1 MSAATPTVALMSSPV
16 LASPTP
22 HQLSFDELGSALR
35 DITFVVVDLETT
47 GGRSDEDGIT
57 EIGAVKVRG
66 GEVIG
71 ELATL
76 IDPGRGVPPQIT
88 ELTGITTAM
97 LRDAPPIRTV
107 LPSFLEF
114 AAGAVLVAHNA
125 PFDMGFLRAA
135 CKRNGMVWPK
145 PRVLCTVRLARR
157 VLSKEEAPSVRL
169 SALAALFATETVP
182 THRALDDART
192 TVEVLHRLLER
203 VGNLGVHSYEELVSY
218 LPEVTPAQRRK
229 RSMAEHLP
237 NTAGVYLFRGPGEEV
252 LYVGTAS
259 DLRRR
264 VRSYFTGSETRSRIR
279 EMVALAVRVDSVSCA
294 HPLEA
299 GVRELRL
306 LGAHAPPY
314 NRRSKFPRRVWWV
327 VLTEDA
333 YPRLSVVRTARD
345 GALGPFTTRAAADR
359 AAQVLADATG
369 VRPCT
374 QRIPLHAPSATPC
387 ALHEMGR
394 CGAPCAG
401 LQRRDL
407 YAIGP
412 ARVAQVIAGTDGGF
426 LATMVTS
433 IEQLSAQCRFE
444 AAATRRDEAVVLIAA
459 LHRNQRL
466 AALAAID
473 QLVAARPDGSGG
485 WDLAVIRCGRL
496 AAAGTSACGVHPM
509 PVVDAL
515 VASAET
521 VLPSPG
527 PLRGAPAEEIALVV
541 GWLQRPGTR
550 LVQTSAPYAEPA
562 WGAANWAPW
571 ATRANAAAHGLPA
584 W

>member
-1 MSAATPTVALMSSPV
+1 MSSPV

-88 ELTGITTAM
+88 ELTGITTAI

-237 NTAGVYLFRGPGEEV
+237 NTARVYLFRGPGEEV

-314 NRRSKFPRRVWWV
+314 NRRSKFRGVCGGSCSPRMRIRDCPWCVRREMAHWVPLLHARRLIGLRRYWPTPPGCARARSGSRCTPPAPPPARCTRWDGVARRVP
-327 VLTEDA
+327 A
-333 YPRLSVVRTARD
+333 CSA
-345 GALGPFTTRAAADR
+345 GI
-359 AAQVLADATG
+359 
-369 VRPCT
+369 CT
-374 QRIPLHAPSATPC
+374 QS
-387 ALHEMGR
+387 GR
-394 CGAPCAG
+394 RGS
-401 LQRRDL
+401 RR
-407 YAIGP
+407 
-412 ARVAQVIAGTDGGF
+412 
-426 LATMVTS
+426 
-433 IEQLSAQCRFE
+433 
-444 AAATRRDEAVVLIAA
+444 
-459 LHRNQRL
+459 
-466 AALAAID
+466 
-473 QLVAARPDGSGG
+473 
-485 WDLAVIRCGRL
+485 
-496 AAAGTSACGVHPM
+496 
-509 PVVDAL
+509 
-515 VASAET
+515 
-521 VLPSPG
+521 
-527 PLRGAPAEEIALVV
+527 
-541 GWLQRPGTR
+541 
-550 LVQTSAPYAEPA
+550 
-562 WGAANWAPW
+562 
-571 ATRANAAAHGLPA
+571 
-584 W
+584 

>member
-1 MSAATPTVALMSSPV
+1 VSAVAPTVAPMISSG
-16 LASPTP
+16 LASPSP

-47 GGRSDEDGIT
+47 GGRPNEDAIT

-66 GEVIG
+66 GKLLG
-71 ELATL
+71 ELTTL
-76 IDPGRGVPPQIT
+76 VDPRRGVPAQIT

-97 LRDAPPIRTV
+97 LRDAPPVHTV

-135 CKRNGMVWPK
+135 CTRNGMVWPK

-333 YPRLSVVRTARD
+333 YPRLSVVAYGERWRI
-345 GALGPFTTRAAADR
+345 GSLYYTR
-359 AAQVLADATG
+359 
-369 VRPCT
+369 
-374 QRIPLHAPSATPC
+374 
-387 ALHEMGR
+387 
-394 CGAPCAG
+394 
-401 LQRRDL
+401 
-407 YAIGP
+407 
-412 ARVAQVIAGTDGGF
+412 GG
-426 LATMVTS
+426 
-433 IEQLSAQCRFE
+433 
-444 AAATRRDEAVVLIAA
+444 
-459 LHRNQRL
+459 
-466 AALAAID
+466 
-473 QLVAARPDGSGG
+473 
-485 WDLAVIRCGRL
+485 
-496 AAAGTSACGVHPM
+496 
-509 PVVDAL
+509 
-515 VASAET
+515 
-521 VLPSPG
+521 
-527 PLRGAPAEEIALVV
+527 
-541 GWLQRPGTR
+541 
-550 LVQTSAPYAEPA
+550 
-562 WGAANWAPW
+562 
-571 ATRANAAAHGLPA
+571 
-584 W
+584 